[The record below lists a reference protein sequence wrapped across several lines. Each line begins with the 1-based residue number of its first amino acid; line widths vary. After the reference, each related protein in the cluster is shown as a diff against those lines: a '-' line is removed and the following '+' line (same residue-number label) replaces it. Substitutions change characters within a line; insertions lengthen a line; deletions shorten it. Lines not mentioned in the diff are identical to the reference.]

1 MNSLLEE
8 NDRLKEKIQ
17 DLNNDDK
24 VKTMKVEL
32 EKQYIQQ
39 ISDMEKSVREVKAE
53 NSEFKA

>member
-8 NDRLKEKIQ
+8 NDQLKEKIQ

>member
-1 MNSLLEE
+1 MNQLLEE
-8 NDRLKEKIQ
+8 NDRLNEKIQ

-24 VKTMKVEL
+24 IKTMRVEI

>member
-8 NDRLKEKIQ
+8 NDQLKEKIQ

-32 EKQYIQQ
+32 EKQYI
-39 ISDMEKSVREVKAE
+39 
-53 NSEFKA
+53 